1 MDSSILVVSTY
12 GVTNNHVCKEGEWFE
27 LTDEL
32 IHFIINKT
40 DETSYDYK
48 INKPSQNKIVDVATD
63 KVAKRKNWP
72 GPEGYHEWSMRKKFI
87 SQDNTLRSKLGQL
100 GIHVS
105 RSGGEWFYL
114 DNRFDKKTTQLKHYI
129 CPAAMLKNDT
139 IYNWN
144 EKWIIKTNG
153 DSRKWENIKFTI
165 GYSTITPFGDG
176 NLTVSTLTTTAP
188 GQDTPVVIYKGM
200 VFDASCTK

>member
-114 DNRFDKKTTQLKHYI
+114 DNRFDKKQHNL
-129 CPAAMLKNDT
+129 
-139 IYNWN
+139 
-144 EKWIIKTNG
+144 
-153 DSRKWENIKFTI
+153 NIT
-165 GYSTITPFGDG
+165 YVP
-176 NLTVSTLTTTAP
+176 P
-188 GQDTPVVIYKGM
+188 Q
-200 VFDASCTK
+200 C